1 MIYTISMK
9 KFFLI
14 AVILI
19 APIISLARIENVGI
33 IKGIWFSK
41 TQFFDGDTIRIYTA
55 LQNNSG
61 ADVEGEIAFFDNDRL
76 IGKKSFSALNAR
88 IIESWIDTRVYS
100 GEHIFSVKINKI
112 AKSTP
117 GDITPI
123 QAESITSDRIV
134 VVKLDT
140 DGDGIANDSD
150 DDDDG
155 DGYLDDEEKEAGSDP
170 LNSKS
175 IPKKEEPQQQNNT
188 TQQTILPRQEE
199 DKSQEELLEQ
209 SPEIIQKLAEKNDVV
224 KSLVVRVSDLQNRS
238 KDFIKKERIYIE
250 NSKKDYETQKKLK
263 KDNTNSQKIEIPS
276 NSKKYTILSYLQP
289 IYLAV
294 LTFLSWLFSVWWF
307 MVFLLFRSMTILLN
321 GLRKITPFE

>member
-1 MIYTISMK
+1 MK

-238 KDFIKKERIYIE
+238 RDFVKRERIKIE
-250 NSKKDYETQKKLK
+250 NLKKDYDAQKVSEKNNIITQKIK
-263 KDNTNSQKIEIPS
+263 KQTNS
-276 NSKKYTILSYLQP
+276 NTHTIFSYLQS
-289 IYLAV
+289 IYMVV
-294 LTFLSWLFSVWWF
+294 LTFFSWLFSIWWF
-307 MVFLLFRSMTILLN
+307 MVLLLFFGIYLFLKLLF
-321 GLRKITPFE
+321 KIFGGRN